1 MCTSIYQVTHDHTH
15 LLARTMDW
23 PVLAVSPLFV
33 PRRFRWMTAFDHRVY
48 ENRYA
53 MIGGGSLSASRID
66 VSDGVNE
73 HGLMAQKLTFDNG
86 AHYQDERRA
95 DKVQL
100 AAYEFIFWVLGNFR
114 SVQDLIDH
122 LDEVELMSE
131 KNSDTKYGNPE
142 LHFALADRTGR
153 VVVIEQ
159 RQTPLEVIDNPLG
172 VVTNSPDFG
181 LQLAQMERYVEFT
194 PEFKDGRVPLN
205 TPRVTTGRLSGKT
218 NPPGYY
224 SPSARFVRAAYL
236 KERSDVPADEVAG
249 LVSEWHLLD
258 SVTVPQNRRHQKTYS
273 VYRAVTVAESRSY
286 YFQSYH
292 RGDITK
298 LQLTDDMLE
307 WTKPKVYHVP
317 DRLTVREVK

>member
-1 MCTSIYQVTHDHTH
+1 MCTSIYQVTRDHTH

-33 PRRFRWMTAFDHRVY
+33 PRHFRWATAFDHRVY

-53 MIGGGSLSASRID
+53 MVGGGSLSADRID

-86 AHYQDERRA
+86 ARYQDARRA
-95 DKVQL
+95 GKVQL

-114 SVQDLIDH
+114 SVQDLINH

-131 KNSDTKYGNPE
+131 QNSDTKYGNPE

-153 VVVIEQ
+153 IVVVEPS
-159 RQTPLEVIDNPLG
+159 QTPLKVIDNPLG
-172 VVTNSPDFG
+172 VVTNSPDFDR
-181 LQLAQMERYVEFT
+181 QLAQMERYVEFT
-194 PEFKDGRVPLN
+194 PEFEHGRVPLN

-236 KERSDVPADEVAG
+236 KERSDVPADEATG
-249 LVSEWHLLD
+249 LISEWHLLD
-258 SVTVPQNRRHQKTYS
+258 SVTVPQNRRHQRTYS

>member
-153 VVVIEQ
+153 VVVIEP

-181 LQLAQMERYVEFT
+181 RQLAQMERYVEFT

-307 WTKPKVYHVP
+307 CTKPKVYHVP
-317 DRLTVREVK
+317 DRLTIREVK

>member
-86 AHYQDERRA
+86 AHYQDECRA

-153 VVVIEQ
+153 VVVIEP

-172 VVTNSPDFG
+172 VVANSPDFG
-181 LQLAQMERYVEFT
+181 RQLAQMERYVEFT

>member
-1 MCTSIYQVTHDHTH
+1 MCTSIYQVTRDRTH

-33 PRRFRWMTAFDHRVY
+33 PRHFKWATAFDHRIY
-48 ENRYA
+48 ENKYA
-53 MIGGGSLSASRID
+53 LVGGGSLSADQID

-86 AHYQDERRA
+86 AHYQDARR
-95 DKVQL
+95 DDRVQL

-114 SVQDLIDH
+114 SVQDLVNH

-153 VVVIEQ
+153 VVVVEPS
-159 RQTPLEVIDNPLG
+159 RTPLRVIPNPLG
-172 VVTNSPDFG
+172 VVTNSPDFDH
-181 LQLAQMERYVEFT
+181 QLAQMERYVDFT
-194 PEFKDGRVPLN
+194 SAFKSGHVPLN
-205 TPRVTTGRLSGKT
+205 TPRVTTGRLSGKA

-236 KERSDVPADEVAG
+236 KERADVPNDEETG
-249 LVSEWHLLD
+249 LISEWHLLD
-258 SVTVPQNRRHQKTYS
+258 SVTVPQNRRHQRTYS

-298 LQLTDDMLE
+298 LRLTADMLG
-307 WTKPKVYHVP
+307 WTRPKVYHLP

>member
-114 SVQDLIDH
+114 SVQDLIDR

-153 VVVIEQ
+153 VVVIEP

-181 LQLAQMERYVEFT
+181 RQLAQMERYVEFT
-194 PEFKDGRVPLN
+194 LEFKDGRVPLN

>member
-86 AHYQDERRA
+86 AYYQDERRA

-131 KNSDTKYGNPE
+131 KNSDTKYGNLE

-153 VVVIEQ
+153 VVVIEP

-181 LQLAQMERYVEFT
+181 RQLAQMERYVEFT

>member
-33 PRRFRWMTAFDHRVY
+33 LRRFRWMTAFDHRVY

-114 SVQDLIDH
+114 SFQDLIDH

-153 VVVIEQ
+153 VVVIEP

-181 LQLAQMERYVEFT
+181 RQLAQMERYVEFT

>member
-1 MCTSIYQVTHDHTH
+1 MCTSIYQVTDNHTH

-33 PRRFRWMTAFDHRVY
+33 PRQFKWTTAFDHRIY
-48 ENRYA
+48 TNKYA
-53 MIGGGSLSASRID
+53 LIGGGSLSARRID

-73 HGLMAQKLTFDNG
+73 YGLMAQKLTFANG
-86 AHYQDERRA
+86 AHYVDQRNA
-95 DKVQL
+95 SKVQL
-100 AAYEFIFWVLGNFR
+100 AAYEFIFWLLGNFKN
-114 SVQDLIDH
+114 INEIKEH
-122 LDEVELMSE
+122 LNEVELMSD
-131 KNSDTKYGNPE
+131 KYSDTKYGNPE

-153 VVVIEQ
+153 VVVIEPTTNPM
-159 RQTPLEVIDNPLG
+159 RVIDNPLG
-172 VVTNSPDFG
+172 VVTNSPDFER
-181 LQLAQMERYVEFT
+181 QLRQMNDYVDFTEEFQR
-194 PEFKDGRVPLN
+194 GQVPLN

-224 SPSARFVRAAYL
+224 SPGARFIRAAYL
-236 KERSDVPADEVAG
+236 KERSDVPTDEEHG
-249 LVSEWHLLD
+249 LISEWHLLD
-258 SVTVPQNRRHQKTYS
+258 SVTVPQNTRHQKTYS

-298 LQLTDDMLE
+298 LQLTDEMLS
-307 WTKPKVYHVP
+307 WTKPKVYHLP

>member
-1 MCTSIYQVTHDHTH
+1 MCTSIYQVTGDHTH

-23 PVLAVSPLFV
+23 PTLAVSPLFV
-33 PRRFRWMTAFDHRVY
+33 PRHFRWATAFDHRVY

-53 MIGGGSLSASRID
+53 MVGGGSLSASRID

-73 HGLMAQKLTFDNG
+73 YGLMAQKLTFDNG
-86 AHYQDERRA
+86 VHYQDARRA

-100 AAYEFIFWVLGNFR
+100 AAYEFIFWALGNFR
-114 SVQDLIDH
+114 SIQDLADH
-122 LDEVELMSE
+122 LDDVELMSE
-131 KNSDTKYGNPE
+131 LNSDTKYGKPE
-142 LHFALADRTGR
+142 LHFVLADRTGR
-153 VVVIEQ
+153 VVVIEPS
-159 RQTPLEVIDNPLG
+159 QTPLKVIENPLG
-172 VVTNSPDFG
+172 VVTNSPDFAR
-181 LQLAQMERYVEFT
+181 QLAQMERYVDFT
-194 PEFKDGRVPLN
+194 ADFRAGRVPLN
-205 TPRVTTGRLSGKT
+205 TPRVTTGRLSGKA

-224 SPSARFVRAAYL
+224 SPSARFIRAAYL
-236 KERSDVPADEVAG
+236 KERSDVPADEAAG

-258 SVTVPQNRRHQKTYS
+258 SVTVPQNRRHQRTYS

>member
-1 MCTSIYQVTHDHTH
+1 MCTSIYQVTDNHTH

-33 PRRFRWMTAFDHRVY
+33 PRQFRWATAFDHRIY
-48 ENRYA
+48 TNKYA
-53 MIGGGSLSASRID
+53 LIGGGSLTSTRID

-73 HGLMAQKLTFDNG
+73 HGLMAQKLTFANG
-86 AHYQDERRA
+86 ANYVDDRHA

-100 AAYEFIFWVLGNFR
+100 AAYEFIFWVLGNFKTINELE
-114 SVQDLIDH
+114 QH
-122 LDEVELMSE
+122 LPDVELMSE
-131 KNSDTKYGNPE
+131 LNSDTKYGKPE
-142 LHFALADRTGR
+142 LHFALADKTGR
-153 VVVIEQ
+153 VVVIEPTTNPM
-159 RQTPLEVIDNPLG
+159 RVIDNPLG
-172 VVTNSPDFG
+172 VVTNSPNFAK
-181 LQLAQMERYVEFT
+181 QLDQMNNYVEFT
-194 PEFKDGRVPLN
+194 PAFKAGKVPLN

-224 SPSARFVRAAYL
+224 SPSARFIRAAYL
-236 KERSDVPADEVAG
+236 KERADVPANEEEG
-249 LVSEWHLLD
+249 LTAEWHLLD
-258 SVTVPQNRRHQKTYS
+258 SVTVPQNTRHQPTYS

-298 LQLTDDMLE
+298 LQLTDDMLT

>member
-153 VVVIEQ
+153 VVVIEP

-181 LQLAQMERYVEFT
+181 RQLAQMERYVEFT
-194 PEFKDGRVPLN
+194 LEFKDGRVPLN

-236 KERSDVPADEVAG
+236 KERSNVPADEVAG

>member
-100 AAYEFIFWVLGNFR
+100 AAYEFIFWILGNFR

-122 LDEVELMSE
+122 LDEVKLMSE

-153 VVVIEQ
+153 VVVIEP

-181 LQLAQMERYVEFT
+181 RQLAQMERYVEFT

-258 SVTVPQNRRHQKTYS
+258 SVTVPQNRCHQKTYS

-317 DRLTVREVK
+317 DRLTIREVK

>member
-1 MCTSIYQVTHDHTH
+1 MCTSIYQVTLDQTH

-23 PVLAVSPLFV
+23 PRLAVSPLFV
-33 PRRFRWMTAFDHRVY
+33 PRHFKWATAFDHRVY
-48 ENRYA
+48 ENKYA
-53 MIGGGSLSASRID
+53 LVGGGGLTATRID

-73 HGLMAQKLTFDNG
+73 YGLMAQKLTFENG
-86 AHYQDERRA
+86 AHYQDRRRPE
-95 DKVQL
+95 KVQL
-100 AAYEFIFWVLGNFR
+100 AAYEFIFWVLGNFK
-114 SVQDLIDH
+114 SVQDLTDH

-131 KNSDTKYGNPE
+131 KYSDTKYGNPE

-153 VVVIEQ
+153 IVVVEPTA
-159 RQTPLEVIDNPLG
+159 TPLRVIENPLG
-172 VVTNSPDFG
+172 VVTNSPDFAR
-181 LQLAQMERYVEFT
+181 QLAQMDRYVEFT
-194 PEFKDGRVPLN
+194 PAFKQGTVPLN
-205 TPRVTTGRLSGKT
+205 TPRVTTGRLSGKA

-236 KERSDVPADEVAG
+236 KERADVPADETSGVI
-249 LVSEWHLLD
+249 SEWHLLD
-258 SVTVPQNRRHQKTYS
+258 SVTVPQNSRHQRTYS

-298 LQLTDDMLE
+298 LQLTDEMLN

>member
-1 MCTSIYQVTHDHTH
+1 
-15 LLARTMDW
+15 MDW

-33 PRRFRWMTAFDHRVY
+33 PRHFRWMTAFDYRVY

-53 MIGGGSLSASRID
+53 MVGGGSLSASRID

-153 VVVIEQ
+153 IVVIEPS
-159 RQTPLEVIDNPLG
+159 QTPLKVIDNPLG
-172 VVTNSPDFG
+172 VVTNSPDFER
-181 LQLAQMERYVEFT
+181 QLAQMERYVEFT
-194 PEFKDGRVPLN
+194 PEFKNGRVPLN

-236 KERSDVPADEVAG
+236 KERSDVPADEATG
-249 LVSEWHLLD
+249 LISEWHLLD

>member
-1 MCTSIYQVTHDHTH
+1 MCTSIYQVTGDHTH

-33 PRRFRWMTAFDHRVY
+33 PRRFRWATAFDHRVY

-86 AHYQDERRA
+86 AHYQDARRA

-114 SVQDLIDH
+114 SVQDLVDH

-131 KNSDTKYGNPE
+131 KNSDTKYGKPE

-153 VVVIEQ
+153 VVVVEPS
-159 RQTPLEVIDNPLG
+159 QTPMRVIENPLV
-172 VVTNSPDFG
+172 VVTNSPDFDR
-181 LQLAQMERYVEFT
+181 QLTQMERYVDFT
-194 PEFKDGRVPLN
+194 ADFKAGRVPLN
-205 TPRVTTGRLSGKT
+205 TTRVTTGRLSGKA

-224 SPSARFVRAAYL
+224 SPSARFIRAAYL
-236 KERSDVPADEVAG
+236 KERSDVPADEATG
-249 LVSEWHLLD
+249 LISEWHLLD
-258 SVTVPQNRRHQKTYS
+258 SVTVPQNRRHQQTYS

-298 LQLTDDMLE
+298 LQLTDNMLA

>member
-1 MCTSIYQVTHDHTH
+1 MCTSIYQVTGDYTH

-33 PRRFRWMTAFDHRVY
+33 PRHFRWSTAFDHRVY

-53 MIGGGSLSASRID
+53 MVGGGSLSASRID

-73 HGLMAQKLTFDNG
+73 YGLMAQKLTFDNG
-86 AHYQDERRA
+86 AHYQDARRD

-114 SVQDLIDH
+114 SVQDLVDH

-131 KNSDTKYGNPE
+131 KKSDTKYGKPE

-153 VVVIEQ
+153 VVVVEPS
-159 RQTPLEVIDNPLG
+159 QTPLRVIENPLG
-172 VVTNSPDFG
+172 VVTNSPDFDR
-181 LQLAQMERYVEFT
+181 QLAQMERYVDFT
-194 PEFKDGRVPLN
+194 TDFRAGRVPLN
-205 TPRVTTGRLSGKT
+205 TPRVTTGRLSGKA

-224 SPSARFVRAAYL
+224 SPSARFIRAAYL
-236 KERSDVPADEVAG
+236 KERSDVPADEATG
-249 LVSEWHLLD
+249 LISEWHLLD
-258 SVTVPQNRRHQKTYS
+258 SVTVPQNRRHQRTYS

-298 LQLTDDMLE
+298 LQLTDDMLN

-317 DRLTVREVK
+317 DRLSVREVK

>member
-1 MCTSIYQVTHDHTH
+1 M
-15 LLARTMDW
+15 
-23 PVLAVSPLFV
+23 
-33 PRRFRWMTAFDHRVY
+33 
-48 ENRYA
+48 
-53 MIGGGSLSASRID
+53 
-66 VSDGVNE
+66 
-73 HGLMAQKLTFDNG
+73 
-86 AHYQDERRA
+86 
-95 DKVQL
+95 
-100 AAYEFIFWVLGNFR
+100 LGNFR

-153 VVVIEQ
+153 IVVIEPS
-159 RQTPLEVIDNPLG
+159 QTPLKVIDNPLG
-172 VVTNSPDFG
+172 VVTNSPDFER
-181 LQLAQMERYVEFT
+181 QLAQMERYVEFT
-194 PEFKDGRVPLN
+194 PEFKNGRVPLN

-236 KERSDVPADEVAG
+236 KERSDVPADEATG
-249 LVSEWHLLD
+249 LISEWHLLD

>member
-1 MCTSIYQVTHDHTH
+1 MCTSIYQVTLDKTH

-23 PVLAVSPLFV
+23 PRLAVSPLFV
-33 PRRFRWMTAFDHRVY
+33 PRHFKWATAFDHRVY
-48 ENRYA
+48 ENKYA
-53 MIGGGSLSASRID
+53 LVGGGGLTATQID

-73 HGLMAQKLTFDNG
+73 YGLMAQKLTFENG
-86 AHYQDERRA
+86 AHYQDQRRPE
-95 DKVQL
+95 KVQL
-100 AAYEFIFWVLGNFR
+100 AAYEFIFWVLGNFK
-114 SVQDLIDH
+114 SVQDLVDH

-131 KNSDTKYGNPE
+131 KYSDTKYGKPE

-153 VVVIEQ
+153 IVVVEPTA
-159 RQTPLEVIDNPLG
+159 TPLRVIENPLG
-172 VVTNSPDFG
+172 VVTNSPDFAR
-181 LQLAQMERYVEFT
+181 QLAQMDRYVEFT
-194 PEFKDGRVPLN
+194 PAFKHGTVPLN
-205 TPRVTTGRLSGKT
+205 TPRVTTGRLSGKA

-236 KERSDVPADEVAG
+236 KERADVPADETSGVI
-249 LVSEWHLLD
+249 SEWHLLD
-258 SVTVPQNRRHQKTYS
+258 SVTVPQNSRHQRTYS

-298 LQLTDDMLE
+298 LQLTDEMLN